1 MTSSAPRILA
11 ANRAWVESSKAR
23 DPRHF
28 ERMAAEHRP
37 HSLFI
42 GCSDARVPA
51 NVITQTAGGELFV
64 HRNIA
69 NQISATDPNVAAVI
83 EYAVH
88 VLGVGDVIVCGHYG
102 CGGVRAA
109 MAGPMH
115 GFTPHV
121 DSWLAN
127 VRTVGRLHDAE
138 LHALPDAERYE
149 RLVELNV
156 VEQVYNVARTP
167 AIQAAWAAG
176 ARPRIHGWVYSLREG
191 LLRDLDVT
199 LDGTAGAQGDARAA
213 AAVAAIERARS
224 GGARQP
230 AGDARGAVA
239 V

>member
-1 MTSSAPRILA
+1 MTSPAPRILA
-11 ANRAWVESSKAR
+11 ANRAWVSAAKTR
-23 DPRHF
+23 DPLHF

-69 NQISATDPNVAAVI
+69 NQVSATDPNVAAVI
-83 EYAVH
+83 EYAIH
-88 VLGVGDVIVCGHYG
+88 VLGVTDVIVCGHYG

-109 MAGPMH
+109 MGGTMH

-127 VRTVGRLHDAE
+127 VRTVLRLHDAE
-138 LHALPDAERYE
+138 LSELADAERYR

-156 VEQVYNVARTP
+156 IEQVHNIARAP
-167 AIQAAWAAG
+167 AVQTAWAAG

-199 LDGTAGAQGDARAA
+199 LDGADGAAGEARAA
-213 AAVAAIERARS
+213 AVVGSIERARAA
-224 GGARQP
+224 GARP
-230 AGDARGAVA
+230 AAAV
-239 V
+239 

>member
-1 MTSSAPRILA
+1 MTLHSPAHRILD
-11 ANRAWVESSKAR
+11 ANRRWVDAATAR
-23 DPRHF
+23 DPQHF

-69 NQISATDPNVAAVI
+69 NQVSATDPNAAAVI

-88 VLGVGDVIVCGHYG
+88 VLGVTDVIVCGHFG

-109 MAGPMH
+109 MTNTSTLGAM
-115 GFTPHV
+115 PHV

-127 VRTVGRLHDAE
+127 VRTVLRLHDAE
-138 LHALPDAERYE
+138 LAELPDEERYA

-156 VEQVYNVARTP
+156 IEQVHNVARSP
-167 AIQAAWAAG
+167 AVQSAWAAG
-176 ARPRIHGWVYSLREG
+176 ARPRIHGWVYSLRQG
-191 LLRDLDVT
+191 LLRDLGVT
-199 LDGTAGAQGDARAA
+199 LDGSITAHGDARAT
-213 AAVAAIERARS
+213 AAVASIERARVA
-224 GGARQP
+224 GAR
-230 AGDARGAVA
+230 GTARV
-239 V
+239 